1 MVKERK
7 YYEILEVAPEA
18 SDHDL
23 KKAYRKLALKYHPD
37 KNPEGAE
44 RFKLISQAYEVLSDP
59 KKRAVYDQHG
69 EDGIKEGG
77 GGGPGMDPRDIF
89 SMFFGG
95 GFGNGHYQQSNK
107 VRNSVH
113 QISVPLDKIYS
124 GSKKTLKLSR
134 SVICQKCSGAGGEN
148 VSQCTNCHGRGV
160 EFLTHPIGPNMFQR
174 LQRDCPACDGEGEII
189 KEICKGCKGKK
200 KVKADEL
207 IEIHIEKGVKDG
219 HRIPFYGK
227 GDQEA
232 GMEPGDLIIVI
243 DEIDHPVFT
252 RRHDHLF
259 VTLQLELVEA
269 LCGTTKVIETLD
281 KRQLVFNILP
291 GEVIKHNDKRVVH
304 GEGMPHYKHPDER
317 GDLVI
322 NFKVNFPDR
331 IPTRNIKQLTELLPG
346 KTTNTVPD
354 NAERVTLIP
363 IAESEL
369 RHSMHEDDEE
379 RGEQM
384 RCATQ

>member
-1 MVKERK
+1 MVKDRK

-37 KNPEGAE
+37 KNPEGSE

-69 EDGIKEGG
+69 EDGIKEGAG
-77 GGGPGMDPRDIF
+77 AGPGMDPRDIF

-95 GFGNGHYQQSNK
+95 GFGNGHSYQSNK

-113 QISVPLDKIYS
+113 QISVPLEKLYT
-124 GSKKTLKLSR
+124 GSKKTLKLSHN
-134 SVICQKCSGAGGEN
+134 VICQKCNGAGGEH
-148 VSQCTNCHGRGV
+148 VTPCTTCHGRGV
-160 EFLTHPIGPNMFQR
+160 EFLTHRIGPNMFQR
-174 LQRDCPACDGEGEII
+174 LQKPCSVCEGEGEII
-189 KEICKGCKGKK
+189 KDMCKTCRGKK
-200 KVKADEL
+200 KIKVDEL
-207 IEIHIEKGVKDG
+207 IEIHIEKGTRDG

-227 GDQEA
+227 GDQEP

-243 DEIDHPVFT
+243 DEIEHPIFT
-252 RRHDHLF
+252 RRGDHLF
-259 VTLQLELVEA
+259 MTMQLELVEA
-269 LCGTTKVIETLD
+269 LCGTTKVVETLD
-281 KRQLVFNILP
+281 KRQLVFQILP
-291 GEVIKHNDKRVVH
+291 GEVIKHNEKRVVH
-304 GEGMPHYKHPDER
+304 SEGMPHHRNPDER

-331 IPTRNIKQLTELLPG
+331 IPQKSIKQLTELLPG
-346 KTTNTVPD
+346 KSTPMVPD
-354 NAERVTLIP
+354 DAERVTLVPIP
-363 IAESEL
+363 ESEL
-369 RHSMHEDDEE
+369 RPQQEDLDEE